1 MPVIPIIRICRVSLS
16 AGTPDERALLRLMQL
31 ASPALPVGAY
41 SYSEGLEYAVHAAV
55 VNDAASLR
63 AWIEDGLAFGAG
75 QLEAAVMVRV
85 YDAWQKHDLALVQHW
100 DRWLTAARDS
110 EELRNQSLDMG
121 RALLRLLKDLEPP
134 LPQVATLFAAPC
146 NFASAFGIAGT
157 HWGIARESLLA
168 AYLQAWVANL
178 VSAGVKLIPLG
189 QTAGQQLVWDLQ
201 DAVAQCAQ
209 RASVVGDEDLGVGNW
224 GATLASMGH
233 EVQYMRMFRS

>member
-1 MPVIPIIRICRVSLS
+1 MSLS
-16 AGTPDERALLRLMQL
+16 ADIPSDRALLRLMQL

-41 SYSEGLEYAVHAAV
+41 SYSEGLEYV
-55 VNDAASLR
+55 VQAGVVKDSATLR

-75 QLEAAVMVRV
+75 QLEAAVMVRA
-85 YDAWQKHDLALVQHW
+85 YDAWLKNDLALVQHW
-100 DRWLTAARDS
+100 DRWLSAARDS

-121 RALLRLLKDLEPP
+121 RALLRLLKDLQPP

-146 NFASAFGIAGT
+146 NFASAFGIAGA

-168 AYLQAWVANL
+168 AYLQSGVANL

-189 QTAGQQLVWDLQ
+189 QTAGQQLLWDFH

-209 RASVVGDEDLGVGNW
+209 RVGLVGDDELGVGNW

-233 EVQYMRMFRS
+233 ETQYMRLFRS